1 MSHPVALAGRLG
13 AHLGF
18 SIDPCAQLGA
28 ETIGRPFDGE
38 GMTLCGQ
45 ECRGEWILV
54 VRQPVRMAGVRKK
67 RSSGG
72 VANECKATRWQP
84 ANVRVPSVLIDK
96 YMRFS
101 AGVSAED
108 FGGGQDGCCDRLD
121 AERAA
126 RT

>member
-1 MSHPVALAGRLG
+1 VLREVRAMDAQEIKIEEALEMY
-13 AHLGF
+13 
-18 SIDPCAQLGA
+18 S
-28 ETIGRPFDGE
+28 
-38 GMTLCGQ
+38 
-45 ECRGEWILV
+45 
-54 VRQPVRMAGVRKK
+54 
-67 RSSGG
+67 
-72 VANECKATRWQP
+72 
-84 ANVRVPSVLIDK
+84 SVLIDK